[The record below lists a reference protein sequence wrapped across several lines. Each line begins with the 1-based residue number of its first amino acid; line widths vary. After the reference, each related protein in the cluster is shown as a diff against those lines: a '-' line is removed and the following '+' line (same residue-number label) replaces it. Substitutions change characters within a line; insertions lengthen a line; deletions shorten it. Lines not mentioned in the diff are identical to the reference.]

1 MYCSDYRSVYL
12 SVYRTMYCSDY
23 RSVYRSEPS
32 CCTAAELHHLTNC
45 VMSSLTL
52 TPKCPPPLHRYLPLG
67 VKARFGDTAENT

>member
-23 RSVYRSEPS
+23 RSEPS
-32 CCTAAELHHLTNC
+32 CYTAAELLHLTNC
-45 VMSSLTL
+45 VMSSLT
-52 TPKCPPPLHRYLPLG
+52 TPQCPPPLHRRYLPLG